1 MHYTISFIIPVL
13 YSRILTI
20 IFHFFWMCLL
30 GLRPWQ
36 YDVLKKMYSEANLRK
51 TRQRLNQL
59 VDDDVWPN
67 DLKGTVLLCSFLYSM
82 CLDVHV

>member
-1 MHYTISFIIPVL
+1 MY
-13 YSRILTI
+13 
-20 IFHFFWMCLL
+20 LL

-36 YDVLKKMYSEANLRK
+36 YDALKKMYSEANFRK

-67 DLKGTVLLCSFLYSM
+67 DLKGTVLLSLHFFYFY
-82 CLDVHV
+82 